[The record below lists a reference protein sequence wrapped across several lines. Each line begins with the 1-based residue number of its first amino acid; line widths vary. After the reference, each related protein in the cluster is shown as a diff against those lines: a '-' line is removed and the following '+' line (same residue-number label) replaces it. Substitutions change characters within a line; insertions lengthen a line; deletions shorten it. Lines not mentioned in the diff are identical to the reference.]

1 MGVARVLL
9 IVIGAVLSILGTY
22 VFGLFSAIGY
32 PASGIGF
39 FMNTIVG
46 GNALFIFLFGSAP
59 SFISDPALYAGFAG
73 IEVWLFWILLIV
85 FLIFCIAG
93 ILQLV
98 GLKSRIVGVI
108 FSLFPIGVGV
118 MFLLLFYTDILGVIS
133 GSFGLFFIG
142 ESIGG
147 FLPII
152 VDIGDGIGLGA
163 FFLLG
168 GGTLG
173 LVGSILPRE

>member
-1 MGVARVLL
+1 MSVARVLL
-9 IVIGAVLSILGTY
+9 IVIGAVLTILGTY
-22 VFGLFSAIGY
+22 VFALFDALTF

-39 FMNTIVG
+39 IMNAFVG
-46 GNALFIFLFGSAP
+46 GNPLFVFLFGSAP
-59 SFISDPALYAGFAG
+59 SFISDPALYAGVAG

-118 MFLLLFYTDILGVIS
+118 MFLLLFYTTILGVIS

-147 FLPII
+147 FLPIF

-168 GGTLG
+168 GGVLG
-173 LVGSILPRE
+173 LIGSALPKD

>member
-1 MGVARVLL
+1 
-9 IVIGAVLSILGTY
+9 
-22 VFGLFSAIGY
+22 
-32 PASGIGF
+32 
-39 FMNTIVG
+39 MNTFVG
-46 GNALFIFLFGSAP
+46 ENPLFILILGSAP
-59 SFISDPALYAGFAG
+59 SFISDPDLYAAFAG
-73 IEVWLFWILLIV
+73 IDVWLFWILLIV
-85 FLIFCIAG
+85 FLIFLIAG

-108 FSLFPIGVGV
+108 FSLFPLGVGV

-142 ESIGG
+142 ESFGG
-147 FLPII
+147 FLPVF

-168 GGTLG
+168 GGALG
-173 LVGSILPRE
+173 LVGSILPKD